1 MTGPEPRWAATV
13 RNFTRETMAIHGIPA
28 VALAVAE
35 GGRESFAVG
44 FGTREYGQ
52 SAPVTPDTIFGVAS
66 VTKGVTALAIMQLAE
81 VGKLA
86 VDDPVTRYLPA
97 YRTPD
102 AAGARATTIAHFLTH
117 TAGLPPLPARFFAL
131 ARATA
136 GDPYAAA
143 PPAWVADHAPLDS
156 ADDLLAFIGGY
167 DFAPLGAPGARFSY
181 SNEGFAL
188 LGAIV
193 ERVGGLPYATYVR
206 ERILAP
212 LGMERSTFDREAL
225 PPGAALATFHVL
237 RDGPHGRRPLPAPQ
251 GNYTPLWYAA
261 GGLNSTARDLLRYLE
276 LFRTGGTSGGVRLLS
291 EAGIAAMVAPRTAGG
306 APGAFYGYGL
316 GIVLRYGGT
325 WLVQHGGGSKGIAA
339 HILVAPA
346 RDYAAVALT
355 NLAEVPAEQLA
366 LAPLNKIL
374 DHPLA
379 ARVAAHEETTYPSR
393 FLARCVGV
401 YRGGEGQEIA
411 GDLTGGRLVVSIG
424 GQTHPAR
431 PVGDDG
437 FVIDGPTGESYLQ
450 FLLPDADGP
459 AWAVRSGSRI
469 VPRVAEGDV
478 VAGRGDTA
486 RP

>member
-1 MTGPEPRWAATV
+1 MTGHEPRWAATV
-13 RNFTRETMAIHGIPA
+13 RNFTRETMALHRIPA

-35 GGRESFAVG
+35 GGRERFAAG
-44 FGTREYGQ
+44 FGTREQGR

-66 VTKGVTALAIMQLAE
+66 VTKGFTALAIMQLAE
-81 VGKLA
+81 AGRLA
-86 VDDPVTRYLPA
+86 IDDPVVRYLPA

-102 AAGARATTIAHFLTH
+102 AAGARATTLAHFLTH
-117 TAGLPPLPARFFAL
+117 TAGLPPLPSRFFAL

-143 PPAWVADHAPLDS
+143 HPAWVAAHPPLDS
-156 ADDLLAFIGGY
+156 ADDLLDFIAGC
-167 DFAPLGAPGARFSY
+167 DFTPLGAPGEHFSY

-206 ERILAP
+206 ERILEP
-212 LGMERSTFDREAL
+212 LGMGGSTFDRDA
-225 PPGAALATFHVL
+225 PPRGAALATFHVV
-237 RDGPHGRRPLPAPQ
+237 RDTPYGRRPVAAPQ

-306 APGAFYGYGL
+306 VPGAFYGYGL

-325 WLVQHGGGSKGIAA
+325 WLVQHGGGSKGIAS
-339 HILVAPA
+339 HVLVAPA
-346 RDYAAVALT
+346 RGYTAVALT
-355 NLAEVPAEQLA
+355 NLADVPAEQLA

-374 DHPLA
+374 DRPLA
-379 ARVAAHEETTYPSR
+379 DRIVAHAETTYPMA
-393 FLARCVGV
+393 FLERCLGT
-401 YRGGEGQEIA
+401 YRGGEGQEVIASLDQGRLKVAIA
-411 GDLTGGRLVVSIG
+411 GETLAV
-424 GQTHPAR
+424 R
-431 PVGDDG
+431 PVGDGG
-437 FVIDGPTGESYLQ
+437 FVVSPPTGESYLQ
-450 FLLPDADGP
+450 FLLPDAGGP

-469 VPRVAEGDV
+469 VPRVADDG
-478 VAGRGDTA
+478 G
-486 RP
+486 

>member
-35 GGRESFAVG
+35 GGRERFAAG
-44 FGTREYGQ
+44 FGTREHGQ
-52 SAPVTPDTIFGVAS
+52 AAPVTPDTIFGVAS
-66 VTKGVTALAIMQLAE
+66 VTKGFTALAIMQLAE
-81 VGKLA
+81 AGRLA
-86 VDDPVTRYLPA
+86 IDDPVVRYLPTF
-97 YRTPD
+97 RTPD

-117 TAGLPPLPARFFAL
+117 TAGLPPLPSRFFAL

-143 PPAWVADHAPLDS
+143 HPDWVADHAPLDS
-156 ADDLLAFIGGY
+156 ADALLDFIADADY
-167 DFAPLGAPGARFSY
+167 APLGPPGERFSY
-181 SNEGFAL
+181 SNEGFVL

-206 ERILAP
+206 ERILEP
-212 LGMERSTFDREAL
+212 LGMSRSTFDRGAP

-237 RDGPHGRRPLPAPQ
+237 HDTPHGRRPIPAPQ

-276 LFRTGGTSGGVRLLS
+276 LFRTGGLSGGVRLLS
-291 EAGIAAMVAPRTAGG
+291 EAGIAAMVAPRTAGDV
-306 APGAFYGYGL
+306 PGAFYGYGL

-325 WLVQHGGGSKGIAA
+325 WLVQHGGGSKGISA

-346 RDYAAVALT
+346 RDYTAVALT
-355 NLAEVPAEQLA
+355 NLADVPADQLA

-374 DHPLA
+374 DRPLA
-379 ARVAAHEETTYPSR
+379 DRTTAYGEATYPQG
-393 FLARCVGV
+393 FLERCLGT
-401 YRGGEGQEIA
+401 YRGGEGQEVVA
-411 GDLTGGRLVVSIG
+411 SLKGGGLMVRLA
-424 GQTHPAR
+424 GQTLAAR

-437 FVIDGPTGESYLQ
+437 FVIDTLAGESYLQ
-450 FLLPDADGP
+450 FLLPDALGP
-459 AWAVRSGSRI
+459 AWGVRSGSRI
-469 VPRVAEGDV
+469 VPRSADATE
-478 VAGRGDTA
+478 
-486 RP
+486 